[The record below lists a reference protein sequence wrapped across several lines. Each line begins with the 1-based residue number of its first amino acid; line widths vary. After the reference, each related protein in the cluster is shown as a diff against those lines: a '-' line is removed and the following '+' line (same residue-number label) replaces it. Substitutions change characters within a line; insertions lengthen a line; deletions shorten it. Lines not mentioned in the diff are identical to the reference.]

1 MKLVNV
7 VGARP
12 NFVKIA
18 PLIAAYRKHPEIE
31 PVLVHTGQHFDR
43 AMSAEFFED
52 LSIPRPDIDLG
63 VHGGSA
69 VDQTARIMTAFEA
82 VLNDVRPDGVVVVG
96 DVTSTLASALTAA
109 KLRLP
114 LAHVEAGLRSFDPE
128 MPEEL
133 NRKVTDQLS
142 DLLFCTEP
150 SAVRNL
156 RNEGIASGKIHEV
169 GNIMIDSLVRQLP
182 LSERSSALES
192 LGLVRK
198 PYGVVTL
205 HRPSNTDDAAALN
218 RILDALE
225 VIQRELPLV
234 LPAHPRLKNSA
245 GWERL
250 RRLAGRGDGLILI
263 DPMGYLDFLKLVR
276 HARIVLTDSG
286 GLQEETTFLGVPCL
300 TLRWNTERPITIEL
314 GTNRLV
320 GNDSGAILEVFR
332 EVLEGNAELPTC
344 RPELWDGRTAGRI
357 VQILKESWGST
368 PGVEEG
374 LGLARS
380 PART

>member
-18 PLIAAYRKHPEIE
+18 PLMTEYRNHPEIE

-43 AMSAEFFED
+43 SMSGEFFRD
-52 LSIPRPDIDLG
+52 LSIPEPDIDLG

-69 VDQTARIMTAFEA
+69 VEQTARIMTAFEA
-82 VLNDVRPDGVVVVG
+82 VLEEARPDGVVVVG

-109 KLRLP
+109 KLRIP

-150 SAVRNL
+150 SAIRNL
-156 RNEGIASGKIHEV
+156 RNEGIAVGKIHAV
-169 GNIMIDSLVRQLP
+169 GNIMIDSLVRHLP
-182 LSERSSALES
+182 LTERSRVRES
-192 LGLVRK
+192 LGVERT

-205 HRPSNTDDAAALN
+205 HRPSNTDDAGALD

-225 VIQRELPLV
+225 VIQRELTLI
-234 LPAHPRLKNSA
+234 LPAHPRLKGCA
-245 GWERL
+245 GWGRL
-250 RRLAGRGDGLILI
+250 RQIADRGGGLILT
-263 DPMGYLDFLKLVR
+263 DPLGYLDFLKLVR
-276 HARIVLTDSG
+276 HARVVLTDSG
-286 GLQEETTFLGVPCL
+286 GLQEETTFLGVRCL
-300 TLRWNTERPITIEL
+300 TLRRNTERPITVEA

-320 GNDSGAILEVFR
+320 GNDSDAILEAFR
-332 EVLEGNAELPTC
+332 RTPDPSDPGAAC
-344 RPELWDGRTAGRI
+344 RPELWDGRTAARI
-357 VQILKESWGST
+357 VRVLKESWGSQA
-368 PGVEEG
+368 GAEKAHDFVS
-374 LGLARS
+374 S